1 MPDREKVI
9 RALECL
15 TRNEQGGTCNGC
27 AYFRPFE
34 NDPDTGLCDRM
45 AAMADALA
53 MLREQEPVQF
63 KVTQQRRSYPFWDAE
78 CDGCGYKTSTI
89 HRNWKYC
96 PECGRRIAWPD

>member
-1 MPDREKVI
+1 MPDRDEVI
-9 RALECL
+9 KDGECAIAML
-15 TRNEQGGTCNGC
+15 GEVEEPTPWCDFIRVS
-27 AYFRPFE
+27 FE
-34 NDPDTGLCDRM
+34 N
-45 AAMADALA
+45 ALA
-53 MLREQEPVQF
+53 LLREQEPVQF